1 MPSYEST
8 TRRIRED
15 QPGLCALIQD
25 ALPFYLENE
34 LSPEARAFVDTHLET
49 CDRCAS
55 FLAGAQSVRG
65 QVRRE
70 TAQRVG
76 TLEQDWR
83 AQQAISRGRRRL
95 LIYAFAFVGAV
106 SSLVVMCA
114 ILGFMPGS
122 AVSQPTALQPFPE
135 SYMMPTAVPPGPTPT
150 PIPYEGSAP
159 GIPIVTPGIVP
170 TPMPPT
176 VVPPTTPTGTPVP
189 APERYSVS
197 SWRSGRLGGFV
208 SSRRLGGSVSSSSL
222 DVGQG

>member
-8 TRRIRED
+8 TRRMRED

-70 TAQRVG
+70 TAQRAG
-76 TLEQDWR
+76 TLDGDWR

-122 AVSQPTALQPFPE
+122 AVTQPTALEPPIPGE
-135 SYMMPTAVPPGPTPT
+135 SYIMPTVVPPGPTPT
-150 PIPYEGSAP
+150 PIPYEGVAP
-159 GIPIVTPGIVP
+159 GIPIVTPPMSPSAMLPTV
-170 TPMPPT
+170 TPMQTPVTGGAP
-176 VVPPTTPTGTPVP
+176 VHPTGPAPSPTSTPVP
-189 APERYSVS
+189 EP
-197 SWRSGRLGGFV
+197 
-208 SSRRLGGSVSSSSL
+208 
-222 DVGQG
+222 